1 MCWLGG
7 TAALAFRSQNTSLL
21 MWTAALVLNGT
32 IERLLELQQG
42 VVPIVL
48 LSCVFALRSSPAPVG
63 GRA

>member
-1 MCWLGG
+1 
-7 TAALAFRSQNTSLL
+7 